1 MKSIRFLTARLLS
14 VVMGG
19 IVGSAFGVNPM
30 AIVGPLTGFNIL
42 NFAGIITFAP
52 GTAFMGLTVTDL
64 ITEFGA
70 YYLQGSQNVNRV
82 LKMMM
87 QPAITEQYMTLIKTD
102 DTIYQLAQGKI
113 NDLLQPFQKAFTPKG
128 GMEFKPNEIRQY
140 HVKVDDSIYPD
151 DIVATWLGFLSSSD
165 LTRKDWPLV
174 RFIIENYYLPKIKE
188 NLENKEI
195 FKGIFAAPTPGVA
208 GATGSSM
215 NGLGKMIKD
224 GLTAGTINNVPL
236 GVITKSNIFDKVEE
250 FVNHISELYQGIEMC
265 LFMSKKWEKAYLQ
278 DKRSQGFYFL
288 TSDNQITRGIDF
300 TPQSV
305 QGLPSMNG
313 TNVIFAT
320 PKDNLLYVQKNDI
333 NKYRFNLEEQ
343 KREVFFLT
351 DWWEGVGFG
360 INEVVWAYDPS
371 VTPSSGSGSL

>member
-1 MKSIRFLTARLLS
+1 MKSIRFLTAMLLS

-128 GMEFKPNEIRQY
+128 
-140 HVKVDDSIYPD
+140 
-151 DIVATWLGFLSSSD
+151 
-165 LTRKDWPLV
+165 
-174 RFIIENYYLPKIKE
+174 
-188 NLENKEI
+188 
-195 FKGIFAAPTPGVA
+195 
-208 GATGSSM
+208 
-215 NGLGKMIKD
+215 
-224 GLTAGTINNVPL
+224 
-236 GVITKSNIFDKVEE
+236 
-250 FVNHISELYQGIEMC
+250 
-265 LFMSKKWEKAYLQ
+265 
-278 DKRSQGFYFL
+278 
-288 TSDNQITRGIDF
+288 
-300 TPQSV
+300 
-305 QGLPSMNG
+305 
-313 TNVIFAT
+313 
-320 PKDNLLYVQKNDI
+320 
-333 NKYRFNLEEQ
+333 
-343 KREVFFLT
+343 
-351 DWWEGVGFG
+351 
-360 INEVVWAYDPS
+360 
-371 VTPSSGSGSL
+371 